1 MLLLL
6 IFSGTI
12 SGNDE
17 IVRGLMSSA
26 WTNFA
31 IFGDPTPP
39 GTSSFSWTPVDP
51 NSELQ
56 QYLNISGVNPTMT
69 TSQEIQNRMK
79 IWNEVMITRS
89 FE

>member
-1 MLLLL
+1 
-6 IFSGTI
+6 
-12 SGNDE
+12 
-17 IVRGLMSSA
+17 MSSA

-51 NSELQ
+51 NSELH

-79 IWNEVMITRS
+79 MWDEVMITRS